1 MWDNLTFVQLKP
13 SEKKW
18 LGQLSQ
24 NSLLLLF
31 FSEGQIVK
39 LRNYIDIENLDPTRP
54 NFTMDIAWFN
64 DMALPF
70 YNGVGDGFSTDYWR
84 IAIASS
90 VVHTN
95 TINTTTTGTSGST
108 ISYVTSPYG
117 IVPPAPPPLTNSISN
132 IFNSSNED
140 DNEDEDHEYD
150 NEDEEDDEDTDYT
163 NSTGEAPEAPLFQ
176 YNENNHHELTVK
188 YEGCYA
194 TKDNQ
199 VIKIGEFSSLS
210 ANLSTIY
217 YSVIGRDGRYG
228 ESKNRTLNEGF
239 SFTLPKLGMINYK
252 DHVVFVQRRHKKS
265 SPSKYRKALRSDTL
279 SFISIS
285 PRELALLDKKDIR
298 DMDSYDEAF
307 RLLSYDIFFP
317 NNYSYE
323 DALESVTT
331 FKRLATAF
339 TSTFLI
345 RLDSTTNSIVLQ
357 KYEWVIGSY
366 NKKKGLF
373 EMTINTF
380 NEELLELGIPF
391 IETTI

>member
-13 SEKKW
+13 SERKW

-39 LRNYIDIENLDPTRP
+39 LRSYIDIENLDTTRP

-64 DMALPF
+64 NMALPF

-84 IAIASS
+84 ITIASG
-90 VVHTN
+90 VVSTN
-95 TINTTTTGTSGST
+95 TINTN
-108 ISYVTSPYG
+108 G
-117 IVPPAPPPLTNSISN
+117 I
-132 IFNSSNED
+132 FF
-140 DNEDEDHEYD
+140 DEDHEYD
-150 NEDEEDDEDTDYT
+150 NEDDEDEDTDYT
-163 NSTGEAPEAPLFQ
+163 NSTGEAPAPPPFQ

-285 PRELALLDKKDIR
+285 PRELALLDKKDIG
-298 DMDSYDEAF
+298 DMDNYDEAF

>member
-1 MWDNLTFVQLKP
+1 
-13 SEKKW
+13 
-18 LGQLSQ
+18 
-24 NSLLLLF
+24 
-31 FSEGQIVK
+31 
-39 LRNYIDIENLDPTRP
+39 
-54 NFTMDIAWFN
+54 
-64 DMALPF
+64 
-70 YNGVGDGFSTDYWR
+70 
-84 IAIASS
+84 
-90 VVHTN
+90 
-95 TINTTTTGTSGST
+95 
-108 ISYVTSPYG
+108 
-117 IVPPAPPPLTNSISN
+117 
-132 IFNSSNED
+132 
-140 DNEDEDHEYD
+140 
-150 NEDEEDDEDTDYT
+150 
-163 NSTGEAPEAPLFQ
+163 
-176 YNENNHHELTVK
+176 
-188 YEGCYA
+188 
-194 TKDNQ
+194 
-199 VIKIGEFSSLS
+199 
-210 ANLSTIY
+210 
-217 YSVIGRDGRYG
+217 
-228 ESKNRTLNEGF
+228 
-239 SFTLPKLGMINYK
+239 MINYK

-285 PRELALLDKKDIR
+285 PRELALLDKKDIG
-298 DMDSYDEAF
+298 DMDNYDEAF